1 MEIQVVSPKGVGS
14 SRFKKFFDEDIV
26 IEKNSKIYLNHAILT
41 KSEGVSFVTDQT
53 FSLVFTQADVFGDL
67 DLTNIS
73 LSFTIPEGSYTYN
86 ALKTTIV
93 ANLETMAR
101 FNNLPTPVAITN
113 FSAYSGQE
121 MINTEN
127 EKGYIGFI
135 TNNDEYVVDATN
147 FALAPISI
155 GITRTDD
162 RIASNLP
169 DDVNFNAFYMHN
181 DPYFFNTYLNDKSDE
196 NIIELPQI
204 VFALYAGTT
213 KVSCG
218 DFIADPGGK
227 CAFGFYG
234 REYADEASVGTG
246 TRTDSAAIVNVPG
259 DAGTGDYP
267 TMFFECSVEHG
278 TNALGADTCFLN
290 IFGCYSTVRG
300 VIRNWNKQ
308 QYEINEMK
316 LITRID
322 LVDTVFISRD
332 EPLSFGLGTYVSSK
346 KSPSYR
352 VYPFVTMLTHSGNHV
367 LFNGF
372 DVGVYLNS
380 NFFNGLGTSTSI
392 IKLSQR
398 AFHPCFSTNR
408 QNLGC
413 RFYGNVPLLADDSV
427 IIRRLRYSATDDL
440 AKTLG
445 FYDSSSTTGS
455 STSSLFLPNAI
466 PTDITE
472 LNALPSV
479 FEDFYRL
486 QSYVIKI
493 NNLPIQ
499 SYKTTE
505 VEENKGYKQSILATI
520 PTPFQNTAFENRI
533 NLSGNDYISTTFN
546 SYYPLIKEMRNQR
559 ITTNFFDFE
568 IVRLSD
574 DKLATDLDQIA
585 INFTI
590 MPEV

>member
-1 MEIQVVSPKGVGS
+1 MEIQVVSPKGPGS

-86 ALKTTIV
+86 DLKTLIIDG
-93 ANLETMAR
+93 LETMAT
-101 FNNLPTPVAITN
+101 FNNLPVPAAITN

-127 EKGYIGFI
+127 ENQYFGFI
-135 TNNDEYVVDATN
+135 TNDDEFGITPTN
-147 FALAPISI
+147 FALAPIAISV
-155 GITRTDD
+155 TRTDD
-162 RIASNLP
+162 KIASNAVN
-169 DDVNFNAFYMHN
+169 DVNFNSFYMHD
-181 DPYFFNTYLNDKSDE
+181 DPYFFNTYLNDISNE

-204 VFALYAGTT
+204 IFSLYASGTR
-213 KVSCG
+213 VSCG
-218 DFIADPGGK
+218 DFILDVGSK
-227 CAFGFYG
+227 CSFGFYG

-246 TRTDSAAIVNVPG
+246 TRTDSAAIVNVPS

-267 TMFFECSVEHG
+267 TMFFECSVEYG
-278 TNALGADTCFLN
+278 LNALGAATCFLN
-290 IFGCYSTVRG
+290 IFGCFSTVQG
-300 VIRNWNKQ
+300 VSRNWDKQ
-308 QYEINEMK
+308 QYEINEMR

-332 EPLSFGLGTYVSSK
+332 EPLSFGLGSYVTSK

-352 VYPFVTMLTHSGNHV
+352 VYPFVTIITHSGNHV

-372 DVGVYLNS
+372 DVGVYFNS
-380 NFFNGLGTSTSI
+380 NFFNGLGTSTSV

-413 RFYGNVPLLADDSV
+413 QFYGNVPLLADDSV
-427 IIRRLRYSATDDL
+427 IIRRLRYSATNDL

-445 FYDSSSTTGS
+445 FFDSSSTTGS

-466 PTDITE
+466 PQDITE

-499 SYKTTE
+499 SYKTSE

-520 PTPFQNTAFENRI
+520 PTPFQNVTFENRI
-533 NLSGNDYISTTFN
+533 NLSGNDYLSTTFN
-546 SYYPLIKEMRNQR
+546 SFYPLIKEMRNQR

-590 MPEV
+590 VPEA